1 MMVSYDEFR
10 AAMLRSDDPED
21 KERNKALVER
31 YPFLLPRYEWSQ
43 EPLDDYDYEFT
54 NLDDIPQGWVKSFGI
69 QMCEELRDI
78 LIEGNYL
85 DDFRILQWKEKFG
98 RLRIYSNG
106 IPEKISNKYYA
117 WEHKYEKL
125 SGETCYSCG
134 KPGHLM
140 KTGWILPY
148 CEKCFLKNYPK
159 REYEKWRFG

>member
-1 MMVSYDEFR
+1 MISYDEFR

-43 EPLDDYDYEFT
+43 EPLEGYDYGFT
-54 NLDDIPQGWVKSFGI
+54 NFDDLPRGWIKAFGI

-78 LIEGNYL
+78 LIDGDYL
-85 DDFRILQWKEKFG
+85 DNYRILQWKEKFG
-98 RLRIYSNG
+98 QLRIYSNG
-106 IPEKISNKYYA
+106 IPKKIADQYYA
-117 WEHKYEKL
+117 WEAKYEKL

-148 CEKCFLKNYPK
+148 CEECF
-159 REYEKWRFG
+159 RETHPGQDYEKWRIE